1 MTQQPLISDQNKTQL
16 KRIFRK
22 DLNQDVYLRLYTQ
35 RPSPV
40 TILGRECRYCSQT
53 QQLMEELTAL
63 SPKVHLE
70 TIDFYK
76 ESQVAKEH
84 GVTRIPAIEF
94 GGNEPSGQAPTRPG
108 PSRLKFYGIPSGHQL
123 AMVVED
129 IKTISRGVSPLTTG
143 TRKKLRQVNKPVH
156 IQVFVTPTDTYCP
169 GQARLAHAF
178 ALESPQITADV
189 VEMQEFPLLA
199 QNYNIRSVPLTIIN
213 EYNRLEGVAAEA
225 QLLEKVL
232 EVGVIQVPTTG
243 GNQ

>member
-1 MTQQPLISDQNKTQL
+1 MTQQPLISDQDKTQL

-22 DLNQDVYLRLYTQ
+22 DLNRDVYLRLYIQ

-40 TILGRECRYCSQT
+40 TIPGRECRYCAESK
-53 QQLMEELTAL
+53 QLMDELSAL
-63 SPKVHLE
+63 SHKVHLE

-76 ESQVAKEH
+76 ESQLAKEH

-94 GGNEPSGQAPTRPG
+94 GANNPSVQYPSGSG

-156 IQVFVTPTDTYCP
+156 IQVFVTPTDNHCP

-213 EYNRLEGVAAEA
+213 EFIRLEGVAGEA
-225 QLLEKVL
+225 QLLGKVL
-232 EVGVIQVPTTG
+232 EAGVT
-243 GNQ
+243 

>member
-1 MTQQPLISDQNKTQL
+1 MTQQPLISDQDKAQL
-16 KRIFRK
+16 KRTFRK
-22 DLNQDVYLRLYTQ
+22 DLTRDVYLRLFTQ

-40 TILGRECRYCSQT
+40 TIPGRECRYCAQT
-53 QQLMEELTAL
+53 QQLLEELSAL
-63 SPKVHLE
+63 SPKLHLE

-76 ESQVAKEH
+76 ESQLAKDR
-84 GVTRIPAIEF
+84 GVSRIPAIEL
-94 GGNEPSGQAPTRPG
+94 GGDE

-123 AMVVED
+123 ALVVED
-129 IKTISRGVSPLTTG
+129 IKTISRRVSPLTMD
-143 TRKKLRQVNKPVH
+143 TRKKLRQVSKPVH
-156 IQVFVTPTDTYCP
+156 IQVFVTPTDTSCP

-213 EYNRLEGVAAEA
+213 EFLRLEGIAGEA

-232 EVGVIQVPTTG
+232 EAGVAASAVSGEKQG
-243 GNQ
+243 

>member
-1 MTQQPLISDQNKTQL
+1 MTQQPLISDQDKTQL

-40 TILGRECRYCSQT
+40 TIPGRECRYCSQT

-76 ESQVAKEH
+76 ESQLAKEH

-94 GGNEPSGQAPTRPG
+94 GADNTSGQYPSGPG

-156 IQVFVTPTDTYCP
+156 IQVFVTPTDNYCP

-213 EYNRLEGVAAEA
+213 EYNRLEGVATEA
-225 QLLEKVL
+225 PLLGKVL
-232 EVGVIQVPTTG
+232 DAGVTQAAVTG